1 MCMLDVLCLFS
12 ISTMGLDKD
21 TFPLLAAAG
30 S

>member
-1 MCMLDVLCLFS
+1 MCMLDALCLFS
-12 ISTMGLDKD
+12 VSTMGLDEG